1 MPVSG
6 YLFDEFDEEELSLI
20 LAIHNNFSDNTYMD
34 LNMLMCMKFDFFVQ
48 KIVNAK
54 SKSNE
59 NGTKKINQI
68 LNKIDMY
75 IKG

>member
-1 MPVSG
+1 MPVSS
-6 YLFDEFDEEELSLI
+6 YLFNEFDEEELSLI

-34 LNMLMCMKFDFFVQ
+34 LNMLMCMKFDTFVQ
-48 KIVNAK
+48 KIINAK
-54 SKSNE
+54 AKSNKS
-59 NGTKKINQI
+59 GTDKINKI

>member
-6 YLFDEFDEEELSLI
+6 YLFNEFDEEELSLI

-34 LNMLMCMKFDFFVQ
+34 LNMLMCMKFDFFVR

-54 SKSNE
+54 GRSNE
-59 NGTKKINQI
+59 NGIKKINQI